1 MKRML
6 TLSALLLVAGSAF
19 AFDPKPAAPTTPRVG
34 VLRIAE
40 DYDHGEAY
48 VARLMVQDL
57 RKELRE
63 RGIDA
68 YDTGLTYDEVSR
80 GDGEDADYFV
90 EIAGAGANS
99 GSYAGVGIGS
109 WDFGVGVDLVVSHVA
124 AEVRIYD
131 GRNGELVKRQEL
143 RKRNTA
149 VMPTSLY
156 LGGSR
161 WFAAIATPFVQAR
174 QYRTITRSAAR
185 DAAQLVVSAISQQ

>member
-1 MKRML
+1 ML
-6 TLSALLLVAGSAF
+6 AALFFVAGSAF
-19 AFDPKPAAPTTPRVG
+19 AFDPKPVAPAPPRIG
-34 VLRIAE
+34 VLRIAD

-48 VARLMVQDL
+48 VAHLMVQYL
-57 RKELRE
+57 RDELRQ
-63 RGIDA
+63 RGVDA
-68 YDTGLTYDEVSR
+68 YDTGLTYDEVAH
-80 GDGEDADYFV
+80 GDGEDAEYFV

-109 WDFGVGVDLVVSHVA
+109 WDFGVGVDLIVSRVA

-131 GRNGELVKRQEL
+131 GRDGALMKSEEL